1 MKNAIKI
8 LFSLLVG
15 VLAYSCQK
23 ETQPE
28 VVEEIAVSPAEID
41 ASSEL
46 ANYKVDVTS
55 NVKWTVSVEEPAASW
70 ITLGRTSGNGN
81 LQVSIRVAENK
92 YKEERSAS
100 VVFKTQG
107 GKTAT
112 VSLVQ
117 AGSQTG
123 EDAPEN
129 LLYVGSANLRMSHL
143 DNGTDNAW
151 DERKERLKKSLL
163 SCPFDVFGIQEVDD
177 KMQAWLDSE
186 LSSKYAFRYFSP

>member
-55 NVKWTVSVEEPAASW
+55 NVKWTVSVEGPAASW
-70 ITLGRTSGNGN
+70 ITLSRTSGNGN

-92 YKEERSAS
+92 YKEERAAS
-100 VVFKTQG
+100 IVFKTQG
-107 GKTAT
+107 GKSAT
-112 VSLVQ
+112 VSLIQ
-117 AGSQTG
+117 AGNQTG
-123 EDAPEN
+123 
-129 LLYVGSANLRMSHL
+129 
-143 DNGTDNAW
+143 
-151 DERKERLKKSLL
+151 
-163 SCPFDVFGIQEVDD
+163 
-177 KMQAWLDSE
+177 
-186 LSSKYAFRYFSP
+186 

>member
-100 VVFKTQG
+100 VVFK
-107 GKTAT
+107 
-112 VSLVQ
+112 
-117 AGSQTG
+117 
-123 EDAPEN
+123 
-129 LLYVGSANLRMSHL
+129 
-143 DNGTDNAW
+143 
-151 DERKERLKKSLL
+151 
-163 SCPFDVFGIQEVDD
+163 I
-177 KMQAWLDSE
+177 
-186 LSSKYAFRYFSP
+186 